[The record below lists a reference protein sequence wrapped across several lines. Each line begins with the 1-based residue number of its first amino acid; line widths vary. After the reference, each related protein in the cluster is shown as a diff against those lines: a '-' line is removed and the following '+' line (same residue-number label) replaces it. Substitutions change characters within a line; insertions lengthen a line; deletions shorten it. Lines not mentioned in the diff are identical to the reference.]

1 MAKNKERLLFLLKS
15 LMNTSDGAS
24 DYTLKELEELYENN
38 GLSATQ
44 KTIRNDISKLIEAG
58 FEIEEYSE
66 PGKPTHYSCRLTFEK
81 PELKMII
88 DAVMAANFI
97 SASKC
102 QQLVEKLMS
111 LAGENAK
118 DVLSSGTDTSS
129 HLTKPNAGFFI
140 NIDTIS
146 EAIRQK
152 KKIRFQYFDY
162 NLKKQR
168 ILHNDG
174 EVYTYSPFGFTWNDD
189 RYYILGI
196 VDKRPGII
204 NPMRVDLI
212 TNLSLLDDDA
222 LPKPEG
228 FSLSQYS
235 QTILRM
241 YQGEETTVVLEA
253 DNSLVKKFIDQYG
266 EGFRITR
273 ASDQTFYATITA
285 SVSPTF
291 FSWVFQYDGKIQI
304 VSPDEVRNQYA
315 DMLSRLLAYYGKMSG
330 AGSVSDSA
338 Q

>member
-118 DVLSSGTDTSS
+118 
-129 HLTKPNAGFFI
+129 
-140 NIDTIS
+140 
-146 EAIRQK
+146 
-152 KKIRFQYFDY
+152 
-162 NLKKQR
+162 
-168 ILHNDG
+168 
-174 EVYTYSPFGFTWNDD
+174 
-189 RYYILGI
+189 
-196 VDKRPGII
+196 
-204 NPMRVDLI
+204 
-212 TNLSLLDDDA
+212 
-222 LPKPEG
+222 
-228 FSLSQYS
+228 
-235 QTILRM
+235 
-241 YQGEETTVVLEA
+241 
-253 DNSLVKKFIDQYG
+253 
-266 EGFRITR
+266 
-273 ASDQTFYATITA
+273 
-285 SVSPTF
+285 
-291 FSWVFQYDGKIQI
+291 
-304 VSPDEVRNQYA
+304 NQYPENGCP
-315 DMLSRLLAYYGKMSG
+315 DTLIPYPEKRVWPVHFSN
-330 AGSVSDSA
+330 VV
-338 Q
+338 QV